1 MMNILRIGKYNLGC
15 NMTNNYKKLYEDTF
29 NKFMQEHATLVEL
42 VSQISINRY
51 TQEEYRQIVQS
62 ICTNLAEKEATDIV
76 HGNMGVT

>member
-1 MMNILRIGKYNLGC
+1 MPLITLEQQKIMA
-15 NMTNNYKKLYEDTF
+15 KLYEDTF

-62 ICTNLAEKEATDIV
+62 ICTNLAEKEAADIV

>member
-1 MMNILRIGKYNLGC
+1 MPLITLEQQKI
-15 NMTNNYKKLYEDTF
+15 MTKLYEDTF

>member
-1 MMNILRIGKYNLGC
+1 MPLITLEQQKIMA
-15 NMTNNYKKLYEDTF
+15 KLYEDTF
-29 NKFMQEHATLVEL
+29 IKFMQEHATLVEL

-76 HGNMGVT
+76 HGNMECDINTT